1 MTRFLVL
8 ISLLL
13 SFMTTGSIQ
22 PAHQIEIPKTGY
34 AGNTASQF
42 QSISHFPSLR
52 EFIPT
57 IKNGNAKQL
66 VGVFVN
72 DTFALRVVQQ
82 PSSNAAFVS
91 PDPQVVTQFSLASQY
106 GSTGLLAH
114 NTAAGE
120 YFADITAGQRIIL
133 VYGNGNLHYY
143 RVEQIRKFKALL
155 PDSPYSDFV
164 DIASPEKTLSAENLF
179 YQVYQSHGD
188 LVFQTC
194 IEGNGLSS
202 WGRLFIIAHPIAPAA
217 LYSRA
222 LINFSAVSIR

>member
-1 MTRFLVL
+1 MARFLVL
-8 ISLLL
+8 IRLFLAL
-13 SFMTTGSIQ
+13 ITAGSIQ

-34 AGNTASQF
+34 TGNAASQS

-72 DTFALRVVQQ
+72 DTLALRVVQQ
-82 PSSNAAFVS
+82 PSSNTGFVS
-91 PDPQVVTQFSLASQY
+91 ADPQVVTQFSLASQY

-120 YFADITAGQRIIL
+120 YFADIAAGQRIVL
-133 VYGNGNLHYY
+133 VYGNGNLRYY
-143 RVEQIRKFKALL
+143 SVGQIRKFKALT

-164 DIASPEKTLSAENLF
+164 DITSPEKILSAENLF

-194 IEGNGLSS
+194 IEENGLSS
-202 WGRLFIIAHPIAPAA
+202 WGRLFIIAHPITPATR
-217 LYSRA
+217 YSRA
-222 LINFSAVSIR
+222 LINYLAVSIR